1 MNVYIK
7 VEVRDRE
14 FLSRFLLGATSALK
28 GNDVLIGD
36 DEVLELVEKKK
47 LNPGIIL
54 EKSISPVKRRILQL
68 KNYKHNNCIVTSIDE
83 EGGLAQIKYK
93 DFANRRYSYQT
104 LSYADKIF
112 CWGNYD
118 YLNNIKLFQKQK
130 KIFNYRKSPF

>member
-68 KNYKHNNCIVTSIDE
+68 KNYKH
-83 EGGLAQIKYK
+83 Y
-93 DFANRRYSYQT
+93 RY
-104 LSYADKIF
+104 
-112 CWGNYD
+112 
-118 YLNNIKLFQKQK
+118 
-130 KIFNYRKSPF
+130 R